1 MGTQSFGKGSVQ
13 TILPLDKD
21 HALKLTTARY
31 YTPNGRS
38 IQGQGIVPDIE
49 VKQGKLTLNDSE
61 GFYKESDLA
70 GALVNPDSEADVDGD
85 EKSTVEPS
93 EDYQLFQA
101 VTVLK
106 GIAILN
112 AK

>member
-1 MGTQSFGKGSVQ
+1 
-13 TILPLDKD
+13 
-21 HALKLTTARY
+21 
-31 YTPNGRS
+31 
-38 IQGQGIVPDIE
+38 
-49 VKQGKLTLNDSE
+49 LTLNDSE
-61 GFYKESDLA
+61 GFFKESDLA